1 MFFSD
6 YQVGNFVYLRYNFGR
21 NGPTSRG
28 YGQAYIFKNKNG
40 YKVSAKKH
48 EKILKAR
55 DPIRI
60 LIGGGF

>member
-21 NGPTSRG
+21 NGPASTG

-40 YKVSAKKH
+40 YKVSAKKMS
-48 EKILKAR
+48 KY
-55 DPIRI
+55 
-60 LIGGGF
+60 